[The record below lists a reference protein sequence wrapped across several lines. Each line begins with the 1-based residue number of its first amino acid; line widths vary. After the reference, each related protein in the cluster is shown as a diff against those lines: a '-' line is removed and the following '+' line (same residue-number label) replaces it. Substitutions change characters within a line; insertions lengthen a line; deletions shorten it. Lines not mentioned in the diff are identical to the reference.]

1 MGYLMG
7 VPVGSYSLDL
17 GRAHTD
23 FIETKLQRCAR
34 RAAPCSQRLVALV
47 SRGRLSCSLSANGH
61 RGPACILCSVGI
73 WLWLTFRSVYHH
85 MRGEYALA
93 CWGYDLPLAGGA
105 GRGWAER
112 KTRGDALAVL
122 MACPRRRRL
131 IEGT

>member
-34 RAAPCSQRLVALV
+34 RAAPCSQLLVALV

-61 RGPACILCSVGI
+61 RGPACILYSVGMA
-73 WLWLTFRSVYHH
+73 V
-85 MRGEYALA
+85 A
-93 CWGYDLPLAGGA
+93 DLPFGVPSHAWGIC
-105 GRGWAER
+105 
-112 KTRGDALAVL
+112 
-122 MACPRRRRL
+122 ACL
-131 IEGT
+131 LGV